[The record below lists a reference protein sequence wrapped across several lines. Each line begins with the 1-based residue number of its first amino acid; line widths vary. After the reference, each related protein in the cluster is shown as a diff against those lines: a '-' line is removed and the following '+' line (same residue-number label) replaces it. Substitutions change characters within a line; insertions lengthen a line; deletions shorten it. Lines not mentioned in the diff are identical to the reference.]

1 MFVHTGTPRHY
12 TSPACGHR
20 SAWFG
25 QRWRKLVHL
34 VRLWIKRLG
43 SLPLSLYL
51 YKDYLEEDGVAA
63 IRENSRTV
71 RFPCTQVTLDL
82 NRGETCFSI

>member
-1 MFVHTGTPRHY
+1 M
-12 TSPACGHR
+12 
-20 SAWFG
+20 
-25 QRWRKLVHL
+25 
-34 VRLWIKRLG
+34 KRLG

-71 RFPCTQVTLDL
+71 RFSCTQVTLDL
-82 NRGETCFSI
+82 NGGETCFSI